1 MFTIDKSKAEQVPFS
16 SKNFSFG
23 EKVQGLAS
31 LDDSG
36 HAGIKIVGRFPGFGD
51 VQEILT
57 FLGSSYFRG
66 RSGATAYG
74 ASARG
79 LAVDISLPRDEEFP
93 FFKAFWV
100 MKPEPTDQ
108 DVTLLALMD
117 SPSICGAY
125 EFKLV
130 PGSIETKISVKLS
143 LHFRKVPEKIGIAPL
158 TSMWIWGDG
167 LKGPAMDNRPAV
179 HDSDGLLIR
188 TADDKWIWRALARQS
203 YPSVSKIYSG
213 EISGF
218 GLLQRNR
225 SFYHF
230 DDHNAQYHKRPS
242 VWIEPK
248 ENWKNGCVELL
259 ELPGAH
265 EGIDSIAAY
274 WIPNERP
281 QIDVPLTLEYDVL
294 FFPGDHSQEKTI
306 ARATDF
312 SIQRKN
318 DAIDLTVRFSGDAG
332 KDFVGIDVNG
342 RSKKKRP

>member
-1 MFTIDKSKAEQVPFS
+1 
-16 SKNFSFG
+16 
-23 EKVQGLAS
+23 
-31 LDDSG
+31 
-36 HAGIKIVGRFPGFGD
+36 
-51 VQEILT
+51 
-57 FLGSSYFRG
+57 
-66 RSGATAYG
+66 
-74 ASARG
+74 
-79 LAVDISLPRDEEFP
+79 
-93 FFKAFWV
+93 
-100 MKPEPTDQ
+100 
-108 DVTLLALMD
+108 
-117 SPSICGAY
+117 
-125 EFKLV
+125 
-130 PGSIETKISVKLS
+130 
-143 LHFRKVPEKIGIAPL
+143 
-158 TSMWIWGDG
+158 MWIWGDG

-230 DDHNAQYHKRPS
+230 DDDNAQYHKRPS

-332 KDFVGIDVNG
+332 KDLEAVSIHESLVRGMLVSKTAKKTDTGDWLVTLRFRATENAPIELGLTLKDNECTVSEQFMYLCPDKEPSFVYPEVYT
-342 RSKKKRP
+342 RSE